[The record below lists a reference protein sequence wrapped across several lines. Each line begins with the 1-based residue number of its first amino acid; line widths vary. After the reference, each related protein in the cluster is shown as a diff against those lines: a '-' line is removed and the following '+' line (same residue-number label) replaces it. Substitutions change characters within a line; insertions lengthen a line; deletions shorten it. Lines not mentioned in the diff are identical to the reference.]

1 MTRMERE
8 MQPYL
13 GTPRKKAIMLNLI
26 WVIAVVLVV
35 LWAVGLATTTTMGGL
50 IHVLL
55 VLAVIAVLARIIM
68 GRRVV

>member
-1 MTRMERE
+1 
-8 MQPYL
+8 
-13 GTPRKKAIMLNLI
+13 MLDLI

-35 LWAVGLATTTTMGGL
+35 LWGFGLATAYTMGGF

-55 VLAVIAVLARIIM
+55 ILAVIAILARVIL

>member
-1 MTRMERE
+1 
-8 MQPYL
+8 
-13 GTPRKKAIMLNLI
+13 MLNLI

-35 LWAVGLATTTTMGGL
+35 LWGLGLATAYTMGGM

-55 VLAVIAVLARIIM
+55 ALAIIAVLVRVIL